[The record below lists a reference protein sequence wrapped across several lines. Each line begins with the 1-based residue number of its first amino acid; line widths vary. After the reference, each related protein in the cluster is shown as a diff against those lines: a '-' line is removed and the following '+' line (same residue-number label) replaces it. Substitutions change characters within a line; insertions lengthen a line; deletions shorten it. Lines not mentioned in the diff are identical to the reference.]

1 MYDYNVVL
9 YMSIKDSEC
18 LCAVGKISLQ
28 LFCLLDLHN
37 EWVTVHVSAVVCHFK
52 WI

>member
-1 MYDYNVVL
+1 MYDYSVVYKYKKTL
-9 YMSIKDSEC
+9 SEC
-18 LCAVGKISLQ
+18 LCAVGKISLH
-28 LFCLLDLHN
+28 LFSLLDLHN

>member
-1 MYDYNVVL
+1 MYDYNVV
-9 YMSIKDSEC
+9 YEYKNTEC

-28 LFCLLDLHN
+28 LFCLLDLYN